1 MESESD
7 AIGASSGNPDEA
19 GNHDSTDILDEEAK
33 ALAKEIS
40 EWAAIRGATKPGATN
55 PGATKPGAT
64 NPGATNPGATNP
76 GETKSDAT
84 DPGSADPGPTN
95 TSAKDPSVTS
105 LQSPPLSDY
114 VIDVDNDEEHFK
126 YEAWINEE
134 VVANLDYR
142 LDDEKIVLIATSV
155 KYAYRRHGIATELIA
170 KTLDDIRTTGRKI
183 IVICPVVRAFIDQY
197 PQYEDLLAA
206 VPANGE
212 SKQVSQEPTQA
223 TSPALDDQVTDFETT
238 LDDEI
243 EPNT

>member
-7 AIGASSGNPDEA
+7 AIGASSGNPDEG

-40 EWAAIRGATKPGATN
+40 EWAAIHGETKPGATN
-55 PGATKPGAT
+55 PGAT

-84 DPGSADPGPTN
+84 DPSAT
-95 TSAKDPSVTS
+95 DPSATS

-134 VVANLDYR
+134 VVADLNYR
-142 LDDEKIVLIATSV
+142 LDDERIVLISTSV

-183 IVICPVVRAFIDQY
+183 VVICPVVRAFIEQY
-197 PQYEDLLAA
+197 PQYEGLLAA
-206 VPANGE
+206 GPAKIE
-212 SKQVSQEPTQA
+212 SNQVSQEPTQA
-223 TSPALDDQVTDFETT
+223 MSPALDDQVTDFETT

>member
-33 ALAKEIS
+33 VLAKEIS
-40 EWAAIRGATKPGATN
+40 EWAAIQ
-55 PGATKPGAT
+55 GATKPGAT
-64 NPGATNPGATNP
+64 NPGATNLGAT
-76 GETKSDAT
+76 KSGAT
-84 DPGSADPGPTN
+84 DPSAT
-95 TSAKDPSVTS
+95 DPSPTS

-142 LDDEKIVLIATSV
+142 LDDEKIVLISTSV

-170 KTLDDIRTTGRKI
+170 KTLNDIRTTGRKI
-183 IVICPVVRAFIDQY
+183 IVICPVVRAFIEQY
-197 PQYEDLLAA
+197 PQYEDLLAV
-206 VPANGE
+206 VPAKVE
-212 SKQVSQEPTQA
+212 SKHVSQEPTQA
-223 TSPALDDQVTDFETT
+223 MSSALDDQVTAFETT

>member
-1 MESESD
+1 MESESG
-7 AIGASSGNPDEA
+7 AIGASSGNSDEA

-33 ALAKEIS
+33 VLAKEIT
-40 EWAAIRGATKPGATN
+40 EWAAIHGATKPGATN
-55 PGATKPGAT
+55 PGAI
-64 NPGATNPGATNP
+64 NP
-76 GETKSDAT
+76 GETQSGAT
-84 DPGSADPGPTN
+84 DPSATDPSPTDPSPTN
-95 TSAKDPSVTS
+95 

-134 VVANLDYR
+134 VVADLNYR
-142 LDDEKIVLIATSV
+142 LDDEKIVLISTSV

-183 IVICPVVRAFIDQY
+183 IVICPVVRAFIEQY

-206 VPANGE
+206 VPSKGE
-212 SKQVSQEPTQA
+212 SKQVSQEPTRA
-223 TSPALDDQVTDFETT
+223 MSPALDDQVTDFETT

>member
-19 GNHDSTDILDEEAK
+19 GNHDSTDLLDEEAK
-33 ALAKEIS
+33 VLAKEIS
-40 EWAAIRGATKPGATN
+40 EWAAIHGATKPGATR
-55 PGATKPGAT
+55 
-64 NPGATNPGATNP
+64 
-76 GETKSDAT
+76 EMKSGAT
-84 DPGSADPGPTN
+84 DPSAT
-95 TSAKDPSVTS
+95 DPSPTS

-183 IVICPVVRAFIDQY
+183 MVICPVVRAFIDQY

-206 VPANGE
+206 VPAKGK

-223 TSPALDDQVTDFETT
+223 MSPALDDQVTDFETT

>member
-19 GNHDSTDILDEEAK
+19 GNHDSADILDEEAK
-33 ALAKEIS
+33 VLAKEIS
-40 EWAAIRGATKPGATN
+40 EWAAIHGATKPGATR
-55 PGATKPGAT
+55 
-64 NPGATNPGATNP
+64 
-76 GETKSDAT
+76 ETKSGATDRSAT
-84 DPGSADPGPTN
+84 DPSATN
-95 TSAKDPSVTS
+95 
-105 LQSPPLSDY
+105 LQDPPLSDY

-142 LDDEKIVLIATSV
+142 LDDERIVLISTSV

-170 KTLDDIRTTGRKI
+170 RTLNDIRTTGRKI
-183 IVICPVVRAFIDQY
+183 IVICPVVRAFIEQY
-197 PQYEDLLAA
+197 PQYEDLLAV
-206 VPANGE
+206 VPSKVE
-212 SKQVSQEPTQA
+212 SKHVSQEPTQA
-223 TSPALDDQVTDFETT
+223 MSPALDDQVTDFETT

>member
-33 ALAKEIS
+33 VLAKEIS
-40 EWAAIRGATKPGATN
+40 EWAAVQGAM
-55 PGATKPGAT
+55 KPGAT
-64 NPGATNPGATNP
+64 NPGATNPGAT
-76 GETKSDAT
+76 KSGAT
-84 DPGSADPGPTN
+84 DPSAT
-95 TSAKDPSVTS
+95 DPSPTS

-142 LDDEKIVLIATSV
+142 LDDEKIVLISTSV

-170 KTLDDIRTTGRKI
+170 KTLNDIRTTGRQI
-183 IVICPVVRAFIDQY
+183 VVICPVVRAFIEQY
-197 PQYEDLLAA
+197 PQYEDLLAV
-206 VPANGE
+206 VPAKVE
-212 SKQVSQEPTQA
+212 SKHVSQEPTQA
-223 TSPALDDQVTDFETT
+223 MSPALDDQVTDFETT